1 MSKQFRIPSPKG
13 LTSQERRARRFLLK
27 FHAPLEP
34 GDPRNSKNFRSPLDP
49 SKPQGRMF
57 VGHGSA
63 QQYMLDTE
71 AKRVKARATRKAR
84 RAARARAR

>member
-13 LTSQERRARRFLLK
+13 FTSQERRARRFLLK
-27 FHAPLEP
+27 FHHPLEP
-34 GDPRNSKNFRSPLDP
+34 RDIRNSRSFQAPLDP
-49 SKPQGRMF
+49 SKPEGKMF

-84 RAARARAR
+84 RATRASAR